1 MWVVLLKQRLSQE
14 ETEVGVL
21 EVSWLLVTAGEGG
34 GMKESITSG
43 FKKQR
48 QQFLAWVLSCSVMSD
63 SLRPQGL

>member
-34 GMKESITSG
+34 GIKESIT
-43 FKKQR
+43 
-48 QQFLAWVLSCSVMSD
+48 
-63 SLRPQGL
+63 